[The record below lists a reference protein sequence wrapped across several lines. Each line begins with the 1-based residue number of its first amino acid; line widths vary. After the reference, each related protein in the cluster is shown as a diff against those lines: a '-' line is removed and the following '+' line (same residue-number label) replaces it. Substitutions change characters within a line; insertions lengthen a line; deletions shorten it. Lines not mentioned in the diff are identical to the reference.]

1 MNQGDVEIHD
11 ITMSFA
17 SNPVLRGVDMAI
29 PQGKVSALLG
39 ANGAGKSTL
48 IKVLSGVY
56 PQHGGSVQIGGEPIH
71 LGTPADSRSAGIET
85 VHQRIDEGII
95 PGLSIAENLLFE
107 QIVSGKIRKVASLR
121 SMLKP
126 AREVAQALQLD
137 WSDSFLR
144 KDVFELG
151 IADKQML
158 TLARALSRYPKLL
171 ILDEPTSAL
180 SQAEVDRLFEVIR
193 RLRDR
198 GVAILYVS
206 HRLGEIESLA
216 DNLVVLRDGAILG
229 EQQAPFD
236 WDVALTHML
245 GEQAIREMA
254 DFQEKRGF
262 ELCLSMKSIK
272 LFQRSEPF
280 DLGVNKGEVLGVVG
294 LLGSGKSELARGIY
308 GADKFLDGSMELGGA
323 AFQPSTPAAAIKKK
337 VYLIPEDR
345 AAESMLPGWS
355 IARTVSLPFLNQFSS
370 GFVLSFTA
378 ERGEGQRIIDDLG
391 VVATGPDQ
399 DVDALSGGNQQ
410 KIVVGRWLQGN
421 PQLLLLDE
429 PFRGVDI
436 GARRE
441 ISRKARS
448 VAAEGN
454 AVMVLTSDIDEALEV
469 ADRILVLVDGEAR
482 FDSYVSQT
490 SRAQILSKMSEV
502 A

>member
-1 MNQGDVEIHD
+1 
-11 ITMSFA
+11 
-17 SNPVLRGVDMAI
+17 
-29 PQGKVSALLG
+29 
-39 ANGAGKSTL
+39 
-48 IKVLSGVY
+48 
-56 PQHGGSVQIGGEPIH
+56 
-71 LGTPADSRSAGIET
+71 
-85 VHQRIDEGII
+85 
-95 PGLSIAENLLFE
+95 
-107 QIVSGKIRKVASLR
+107 
-121 SMLKP
+121 
-126 AREVAQALQLD
+126 
-137 WSDSFLR
+137 
-144 KDVFELG
+144 
-151 IADKQML
+151 
-158 TLARALSRYPKLL
+158 
-171 ILDEPTSAL
+171 
-180 SQAEVDRLFEVIR
+180 
-193 RLRDR
+193 
-198 GVAILYVS
+198 
-206 HRLGEIESLA
+206 
-216 DNLVVLRDGAILG
+216 
-229 EQQAPFD
+229 
-236 WDVALTHML
+236 
-245 GEQAIREMA
+245 
-254 DFQEKRGF
+254 
-262 ELCLSMKSIK
+262 MKSIK

-448 VAAEGN
+448 VAGEGN

-490 SRAQILSKMSEV
+490 SREQILSKMSEV